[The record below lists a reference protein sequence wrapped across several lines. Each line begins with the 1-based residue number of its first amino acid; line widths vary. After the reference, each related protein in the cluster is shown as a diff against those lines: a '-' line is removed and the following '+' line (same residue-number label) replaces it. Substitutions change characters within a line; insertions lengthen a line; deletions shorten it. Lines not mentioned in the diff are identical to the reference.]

1 MTNPQDLNTIAQ
13 ENIMSR
19 EEAIEL
25 FFGKGSGIKGAQLEE
40 EAEVPNIGAGLDW
53 GSALP
58 KLLLNPGLYWR
69 LKTLRIFLNRE
80 MRLTLE
86 SMDLGV
92 GKKPALETARA
103 FIKEKIISPFPEI
116 IPYLEAVLQQDD
128 LFNEEFISNREV
140 LQSLLK
146 VLLTPEEFD
155 AIATAAAQKVKNVVL
170 SK

>member
-1 MTNPQDLNTIAQ
+1 MATDQ
-13 ENIMSR
+13 ENVMST

-25 FFGKGSGIKGAQLEE
+25 LLGKGSSTRGAELEK
-40 EAEVPNIGAGLDW
+40 EAEVPHICAGLDW

-69 LKTLRIFLNRE
+69 LKTLRISLNRE

-103 FIKEKIISPFPEI
+103 FIKEKIISPSNVILPH
-116 IPYLEAVLQQDD
+116 LEAVLAQDD
-128 LFNEEFISNREV
+128 LYNEEFISNRDV

-146 VLLTPEEFD
+146 VLLTSEEFE
-155 AIATAAAQKVKNVVL
+155 AIATAAAQKVKLVVL

>member
-1 MTNPQDLNTIAQ
+1 MTKPQDSSTIAQ

-25 FFGKGSGIKGAQLEE
+25 FFGKGSGIRGAQLEE
-40 EAEVPNIGAGLDW
+40 EAEVPNISAGLDW
-53 GSALP
+53 GNALP

-69 LKTLRIFLNRE
+69 LKTLRISLNRE

-92 GKKPALETARA
+92 GKKPALEIARA
-103 FIKEKIISPFPEI
+103 FIKEKIISPSPEI
-116 IPYLEAVLQQDD
+116 IPHLEAVLQQDD
-128 LFNEEFISNREV
+128 LYNEEFISNRDV

-146 VLLTPEEFD
+146 VLLTDENRE
-155 AIATAAAQKVKNVVL
+155 AIATATAQKVKL
-170 SK
+170 SILSN

>member
-1 MTNPQDLNTIAQ
+1 MNFEQDLNTIAQ

-25 FFGKGSGIKGAQLEE
+25 FFGKGSSTRNVQLEE
-40 EAEVPNIGAGLDW
+40 EADVPNIAGLDW

-69 LKTLRIFLNRE
+69 LKTLRISLNRE

-86 SMDLGV
+86 SMDLGI

-103 FIKEKIISPFPEI
+103 FIKEKIISPSPEI
-116 IPYLEAVLQQDD
+116 IPHLEAVLQQDD
-128 LFNEEFISNREV
+128 LYNEEFISNREV
-140 LQSLLK
+140 LQLLIK
-146 VLLTPEEFD
+146 VLLTPEELEI
-155 AIATAAAQKVKNVVL
+155 IASAAAQKIKSVVL

>member
-1 MTNPQDLNTIAQ
+1 MTKPQDSNAIVQ

-25 FFGKGSGIKGAQLEE
+25 LFGKGSGIKGAQFED
-40 EAEVPNIGAGLDW
+40 EADVPEIGAGLDW
-53 GSALP
+53 GNALP

-69 LKTLRIFLNRE
+69 LKTLRISLNRE
-80 MRLTLE
+80 MRLALE

-92 GKKPALETARA
+92 GKKPALETARV
-103 FIKEKIISPFPEI
+103 FIKEKIISPSPEI
-116 IPYLEAVLQQDD
+116 LPHLEAVLAQDD
-128 LFNEEFISNREV
+128 LYNEEFISNRDV

-146 VLLTPEEFD
+146 VLLTSEEFE
-155 AIATAAAQKVKNVVL
+155 AIATAAAQKVKLVVL

>member
-1 MTNPQDLNTIAQ
+1 MTNPQNLKIIAQ

-25 FFGKGSGIKGAQLEE
+25 FFGKSSATRDAQFEE
-40 EAEVPNIGAGLDW
+40 EADVPNIGAGLDW

-69 LKTLRIFLNRE
+69 LKTLRISLNRE

-103 FIKEKIISPFPEI
+103 FIKEKIISPSPEI
-116 IPYLEAVLQQDD
+116 IPHLEAVLQQDD
-128 LFNEEFISNREV
+128 LYNEEFISNREV

-146 VLLTPEEFD
+146 VLLTSEQFES
-155 AIATAAAQKVKNVVL
+155 IATAAAQKVKNAVL